1 MKIERFHETISQL
14 LGTLPQISSHAVKS
28 STMSRCLVVQ
38 VFKESSTQGFNQ
50 CLLKQYSVRSR
61 LAESQ
66 IFYGSKFILSLIR
79 SEFHQ
84 QANHHFST
92 WMQQMFIVHISVD
105 SRCVFEKFTRLKRR
119 SRFRIVISRQPK
131 NVRSPWCRWCL
142 LLTCSQRHH
151 GADLEDF
158 MKLLWFWGIKI
169 QGSNPWPPWPQDI
182 SEDFNIF
189 WAFCD
194 LAAATQGWLV
204 TVQNS
209 WLKSIKRVNECKWL
223 N

>member
-1 MKIERFHETISQL
+1 MKPSANYWVLCLKF
-14 LGTLPQISSHAVKS
+14 LPMPDAWWYKFSKNQAHKG
-28 STMSRCLVVQ
+28 STNLCSD
-38 VFKESSTQGFNQ
+38 ST
-50 CLLKQYSVRSR
+50 SVRSR

-66 IFYGSKFILSLIR
+66 IFYGSKSLLFLIR

-84 QANHHFST
+84 QVNHHFST

-119 SRFRIVISRQPK
+119 SRFRIVISRRRK

-158 MKLLWFWGIKI
+158 MKLLWF
-169 QGSNPWPPWPQDI
+169 
-182 SEDFNIF
+182 
-189 WAFCD
+189 
-194 LAAATQGWLV
+194 
-204 TVQNS
+204 
-209 WLKSIKRVNECKWL
+209 
-223 N
+223 